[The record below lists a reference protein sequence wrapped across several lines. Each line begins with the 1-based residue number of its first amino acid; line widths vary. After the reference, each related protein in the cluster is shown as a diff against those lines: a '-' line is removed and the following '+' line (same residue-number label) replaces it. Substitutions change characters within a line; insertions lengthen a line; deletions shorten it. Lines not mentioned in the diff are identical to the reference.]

1 MQGGCGLG
9 SRAWLLAAA
18 LMITLCHARAAHAQ
32 RGIDVQRFV
41 PALDPSGFLA
51 VQGTQTP
58 GSMQSSFGLFLDYQ
72 KAPLET
78 AGASALESVQ
88 HRIGGSVSAELG
100 LGSRFA
106 VAVLMPVVLFQAG
119 DESSDLGPDDDFEL
133 KPIAAGDPLLAA
145 RYRLLGEASA
155 DPLLPKD
162 GPGVALELRARL
174 PVGPHRQWAGE
185 GTTRLGARL
194 LFDLQLL
201 GAGLGG
207 MLGWEHRVHERYVAG
222 EKLTGE
228 LQAGAAA
235 KVPLP
240 SLHPLSAVAEL
251 RFASDF
257 RSYEGTALEGDLG
270 LRATLG
276 EWTLSLAGGGGL
288 SGRVGVPDLRIL
300 VGVWYAPQP
309 TDADRDGVDDD
320 EDKCGQLAEDPDG
333 FEDHD
338 GCPDPDN
345 DNDLVPDIDD
355 LCPNVEAL
363 EGQDNDEDGCTDA
376 AP

>member
-1 MQGGCGLG
+1 MRSAWSGR
-9 SRAWLLAAA
+9 SASAWLAAFVVLVLACAGG
-18 LMITLCHARAAHAQ
+18 AQ
-32 RGIDVQRFV
+32 AQGRGVDAQRFV

-58 GSMQSSFGLFLDYQ
+58 GSMRTSFGLFFDYQ
-72 KAPLET
+72 NAPLV
-78 AGASALESVQ
+78 AGGASQRPFVE
-88 HRIGGSVSAELG
+88 HRIGGSVSAQLG
-100 LGSRFA
+100 LGSRSA
-106 VAVLMPVVLFQAG
+106 VGILMPIVLFQ
-119 DESSDLGPDDDFEL
+119 SGPELVGPVVPEL

-145 RYRLLGEASA
+145 RYRLVGGAATDS
-155 DPLLPKD
+155 LLPKD
-162 GPGVALELRARL
+162 GPGLALELRARL
-174 PVGPHRQWAGE
+174 PLGPHRQFAGE

-194 LFDLQLL
+194 LFDVQLL

-207 MLGWEHRVHERYVAG
+207 MLGWEHRVHERYHWG

-228 LQAGAAA
+228 LQAGAAL
-235 KVPLP
+235 KMPLP
-240 SLHPLSAVAEL
+240 SLHPLSAVGEL

-257 RSYEGTALEGDLG
+257 RSMEGTAFEGELG
-270 LRATLG
+270 LRAVLG
-276 EWTLSLAGGGGL
+276 ELTISLAGGGAFTG
-288 SGRVGVPDLRIL
+288 L
-300 VGVWYAPQP
+300 VGAPDARVLVGLWYAPQP

-320 EDKCGQLAEDPDG
+320 EDKCGQLGEDPDG

-363 EGQDNDEDGCTDA
+363 EGQDNDEDGCTDPTA
-376 AP
+376 S